1 MLGIEQSEIMLKF
14 WMLWNQAD
22 NIEEQEAKVIVL
34 KGRKLSLSIEE
45 WETRLIVLKSRKLGS

>member
-1 MLGIEQSEIMLKF
+1 
-14 WMLWNQAD
+14 MLWNQAD

-34 KGRKLSLSIEE
+34 KGRKLSRSIEE